1 MSCFKWPCRYIHQWA
16 VPDWGRTV
24 FGTRIE
30 KTESFV
36 AMVGVFGVLY
46 ALPAY
51 LAFTNPNPMSPG
63 VAVATMILCYNGS
76 GLNIGADFYKTAQK
90 QVGVKK
96 VSTHIYDGRL
106 GPYPNHVGDWMRYSA
121 FALASGTLLAWIVP
135 AVVAVNFQTY
145 KERAQ
150 KK

>member
-1 MSCFKWPCRYIHQWA
+1 M
-16 VPDWGRTV
+16 
-24 FGTRIE
+24 FGKRIE
-30 KTESFV
+30 DTKGLAIFV
-36 AMVGVFGVLY
+36 GIFGVLY

-63 VAVATMILCYNGS
+63 IAVAAMILYFNGS
-76 GLNIGADFYKTAQK
+76 GLNIGADFYKSAQK

-106 GPYPNHVGDWMRYSA
+106 GPHPNHLGDWIRYSA
-121 FALASGTLLAWIVP
+121 FALASGTFLAWIVP
-135 AVVAVNFQTY
+135 AIVVAVNFQTY

-150 KK
+150 QK